1 MENKMTNH
9 PQQPNP
15 TQDTYYPDD
24 EIELIDYLRVLWKWK
39 VFILLIVILCAGVAM
54 GLTLVKYPVKQ
65 ITECIISL
73 NFSGIENHK
82 NPDNTLFSKEQI
94 ITPAILT
101 RATAFLQKKD
111 KNLEDIRG
119 MIDIKA
125 VIPFKVQEKMEAAKK
140 KKESYTFYPNQFSL
154 TLVQEQDGIFS
165 TGEKNQI
172 LLSIVDEYRK
182 DFEKKYGEEPLLV
195 IEFPDNFL
203 ADSDYLDVINT
214 FKVRAHSFI
223 DFLDSKIAKAGFF
236 RSQKTSDSFIDIKND
251 LELLNNIEINKTE
264 ADIKTLKLTKNKKN
278 LINLYRH
285 KIRTIDVERKKKEKE
300 ALVAKN
306 LLKDMKYLRRYETSK
321 GAGSEK
327 GETSLVLDTSFIKN
341 LVKEDSSSFL
351 LKTALEAGVNAKNL
365 EVDKEYLEE
374 EIIFLKEKEK
384 EKEDITFVETNLR
397 EIEGRIVAL
406 SKRANVLNVEYLSR
420 VVNNAVQIV
429 SDSETSLVRSKSVEK
444 IVLLASVVALFMA
457 VFLAFFIEYIKNASK
472 LSPAN
477 KRT

>member
-1 MENKMTNH
+1 MTTQ

-15 TQDTYYPDD
+15 IQHDYYPDD

-39 VFILLIVILCAGVAM
+39 VFILLIVILCVGVAM
-54 GLTLVKYPVKQ
+54 GLTLVKYPARQ

-73 NFSGIENHK
+73 NFPGIEKHK

-101 RATAFLQKKD
+101 RAIAFLQKKD
-111 KNLEDIRG
+111 KSLEDIRG

-125 VIPFKVQEKMEAAKK
+125 VIPLGVQEK
-140 KKESYTFYPNQFSL
+140 KELYFPNQFSL
-154 TLVQEQDGIFS
+154 TLTLERYEIFS
-165 TGEKNQI
+165 IKEKNQI
-172 LLSIVDEYRK
+172 LLSMVDEYRK
-182 DFEKKYGEEPLLV
+182 DFEKKYGEEPLVV

-203 ADSDYLDVINT
+203 ADLDYLDVINT
-214 FKVRAHSFI
+214 FNVRAHSFI

-264 ADIKTLKLTKNKKN
+264 AAIKTLKLTKNKEN

-300 ALVAKN
+300 ALIAGN
-306 LLKDMKYLRRYETSK
+306 LLKDMKHLRRYETSK
-321 GAGSEK
+321 SAGSEK
-327 GETSLVLDTSFIKN
+327 GETNLVLDTSFIKN

-374 EIIFLKEKEK
+374 EIVFLTETETEKEK
-384 EKEDITFVETNLR
+384 EKENIAFVETNLKN
-397 EIEGRIVAL
+397 IEDKIIAL
-406 SKRANVLNVEYLSR
+406 SKRANELNMEYLSR
-420 VVNNAVQIV
+420 VVSNAVQV
-429 SDSETSLVRSKSVEK
+429 VRGPETSSVRSKSVK
-444 IVLLASVVALFMA
+444 NIVLLASVVALFMA

-472 LSPAN
+472 SSPAN
-477 KRT
+477 KEI